1 MSVQRQG
8 NYLSQ
13 ERLEVFD
20 FRSLESSICYDFDTG
35 FGSIQAGQQPLVVTG
50 LTISVTGTAGN
61 PVSNLILNTAGAVI
75 LHPLATESGTIFR
88 VPGTQAA
95 EQLSATNP
103 VVIGSFSSGSPNYIG
118 LDLIRES
125 DTTTADLTKFLD
137 ANTKKEVS
145 LTVPKA
151 RNLVYRIVLSQQ
163 PFSTSSNLLPIAIV
177 VTDGSNN
184 VSSITDARQMFFRLG
199 VGGDIPNA
207 LAPYTWPDAS
217 RTENPITYA
226 PPTSTLDPFVGG
238 DKGITN
244 MKSLLAAIQSS
255 IWELRGGKSWYS
267 PNNRDNV
274 QLLYTSSVLSS
285 GPGTGD
291 NFGFSGSTLVWKGL
305 KVAFE
310 NSAVSYNNIADNAS
324 TGVTI
329 LDQQCLYVDIQRDS
343 VATLVPGVAYLTAL
357 GTPVIP
363 GTRFVIAWREGSD
376 VFTRNRAYQVNR
388 VIPVASAINLGIVQ
402 LHQASLTPLVPI
414 VFSDGDKDT
423 ASGIVGLNSSKQ
435 ASITSISGDA
445 LTVIGTGSGAG
456 LVAQGSSGGPGIQAT
471 GGAGGI
477 GEPGVSAQGGGTGS
491 GAVGVLS
498 FGGSGGIGVNAHGGA
513 GASGVL
519 GVGGS
524 SGIGLEGL
532 GGSGAVGVSGTGGS
546 GNTTGVVGVAG
557 GNGDGVIGTATAV
570 GHGVRG
576 NASGTCQ
583 AGVLGFTSGNNIAVL
598 GQTTGSGPAVYGET
612 DGHGGPSFK
621 GDSNLDLSDQPL
633 PSVSTGVSTGVYT
646 SKTNCRCWGVIQ
658 SNGSGS
664 GTALTGINITSVG
677 PITESGYNGLRVTYT
692 TAFSGSNNYCPMVQ
706 LNNNVGNPSEIVQFV
721 HSSTYIDIAVYD
733 TTSHA
738 YVDLFSVVRLFSVQI
753 FGQ

>member
-103 VVIGSFSSGSPNYIG
+103 VVIGSFSSGTSNYVG

-145 LTVPKA
+145 LTVPKV
-151 RNLVYRIVLSQQ
+151 RGLVYRIVLSQQ

-199 VGGDIPNA
+199 TGGDIPNA
-207 LAPYTWPDAS
+207 QAPYTWPDAS
-217 RTENPITYA
+217 RTENPITYG
-226 PPTSTLDPFVGG
+226 PPTSSLDPFVGG

-305 KVAFE
+305 ELAFE
-310 NSAVSYNNIADNAS
+310 NSAVSYNIIQDNAS

-329 LDQQCLYVDIQRDS
+329 LDQQCLYVDIQRDT
-343 VATLVPGVAYLTAL
+343 VATVVPGVAYLTAL

-363 GTRFVIAWREGSD
+363 GTRFIIAWREGSD

-388 VIPVASAINLGIVQ
+388 VIPVASAVNLGIVQ
-402 LHQASLTPLVPI
+402 LHQASMTPLVPI

-423 ASGIVGLNSSKQ
+423 ATGIVGLNSNKQ
-435 ASITSISGDA
+435 AAITSTTGDA
-445 LTVIGTGSGAG
+445 LTAAAGANSDTGVSGF
-456 LVAQGSSGGPGIQAT
+456 GGPT
-471 GGAGGI
+471 AGY
-477 GEPGVSAQGGGTGS
+477 GVYGQ
-491 GAVGVLS
+491 
-498 FGGSGGIGVNAHGGA
+498 GGSGGTGIYGQGTSTGNGVYGKGGTTGGIGIVGLGGIGGA
-513 GASGVL
+513 GIGVMGTGDAT
-519 GVGGS
+519 GVGVMGQGS
-524 SGIGLEGL
+524 PA
-532 GGSGAVGVSGTGGS
+532 GSVGVSGTGTGTNVGLQASKGTSALAAIGS
-546 GNTTGVVGVAG
+546 NGPIVMTTS
-557 GNGDGVIGTATAV
+557 DP
-570 GHGVRG
+570 
-576 NASGTCQ
+576 S
-583 AGVLGFTSGNNIAVL
+583 NIIN
-598 GQTTGSGPAVYGET
+598 S
-612 DGHGGPSFK
+612 GGPCGTLYNGS
-621 GDSNLDLSDQPL
+621 SIVHNTIYP
-633 PSVSTGVSTGVYT
+633 VSTV
-646 SKTNCRCWGVIQ
+646 KAWGVI
-658 SNGSGS
+658 SISLGSAVLAAGYNVSSISIIGSGS
-664 GTALTGINITSVG
+664 
-677 PITESGYNGLRVTYT
+677 T
-692 TAFSGSNNYCPMVQ
+692 TAIQVNYLIPMT
-706 LNNNVGNPSEIVQFV
+706 
-721 HSSTYIDIAVYD
+721 SSTAHHFTANNEVLDADVKGTGVGSTTHALILGRNPTTGAQVNILTAGGGGIDHIYF
-733 TTSHA
+733 TT
-738 YVDLFSVVRLFSVQI
+738 L
-753 FGQ
+753 GPT